1 MNGKGSKPRP
11 MSIDR
16 DEWAERWER
25 IRWGSEHP
33 DWPER
38 GDPCDNCGIDPGK
51 YTGSFW
57 WLCDK
62 CAGLDKYTDVAPDPE
77 TP

>member
-33 DWPER
+33 DWPEPEP
-38 GDPCDNCGIDPGK
+38 DEPEPI
-51 YTGSFW
+51 
-57 WLCDK
+57 
-62 CAGLDKYTDVAPDPE
+62 APDRE

>member
-25 IRWGSEHP
+25 ITWSQASTETMRILCNPDNPDQCCSVPVCPFADEHINKHTQ
-33 DWPER
+33 E
-38 GDPCDNCGIDPGK
+38 
-51 YTGSFW
+51 
-57 WLCDK
+57 
-62 CAGLDKYTDVAPDPE
+62 E
-77 TP
+77 